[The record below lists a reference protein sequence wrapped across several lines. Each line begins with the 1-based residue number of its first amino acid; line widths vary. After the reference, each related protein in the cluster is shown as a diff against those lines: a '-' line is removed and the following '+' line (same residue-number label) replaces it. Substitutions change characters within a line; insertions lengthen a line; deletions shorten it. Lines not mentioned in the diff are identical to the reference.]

1 MEDISP
7 KLLEQLRAQ
16 FLETLEKNARAAGL
30 LQQIKA
36 GAAGYAEAGEYAYEV
51 GAALSEAFRVGLS
64 SDILPDGRMYQNIA
78 EKVVAPL
85 LGDDYALV
93 SNAAAQVQQTLN
105 QAAGLG
111 LKAQA
116 AALDIERVQGIIHKV
131 ANSPSYDDV
140 AWVLDEPVKTF
151 SQSVVDATLRKNAEF
166 QSKAGLRPRII
177 RKAETKCCEWCS
189 RMEGVYNYPDVP
201 DDVYRRHASCR
212 CTVEYD
218 PGDGKRKTIHAAGDD
233 AQQRALEKSQKERIE
248 RYNAMTEDEQR
259 KYDATAR
266 ARAKFA
272 AKKEPENVLPEYLR
286 TATPGKGSITYD
298 TGYDVRRHT
307 EEIKT
312 AQWLHDNLG
321 GDIVLLGESNV
332 TGKKTPD
339 YIWRGH
345 MWDLKT
351 LSNETAANSAI
362 RHGLQQIRETPG
374 GIILD
379 LRNTHFSMSKLESV
393 IAKRMQWNQMDKDV
407 DILILSKNN
416 LAAAKRYK
424 KR

>member
-7 KLLEQLRAQ
+7 KLLEQLRAH

-51 GAALSEAFRVGLS
+51 GTALSETFRVRLS

-93 SNAAAQVQQTLN
+93 SKAAAQVQQTLN

-116 AALDIERVQGIIHKV
+116 AALDTERVQGIIHKV
-131 ANSPSYDDV
+131 ATSLSYDDV

-151 SQSVVDATLRKNAEF
+151 SQSVVDATLQKNAEF
-166 QSKAGLRPRII
+166 QSKSGLRPRII

-189 RMEGVYNYPDVP
+189 RMEGVYDYPDVP
-201 DDVYRRHASCR
+201 DDVYRRHERCR
-212 CTVEYD
+212 CVVEYD

-233 AQQRALEKSQKERIE
+233 AQKRALEKSQKERIE

-259 KYDATAR
+259 KYDAAAK

-286 TATPGKGSITYD
+286 SATPGKGSITYD
-298 TGYDVRRHT
+298 TGYDVRRHA

-321 GDIVLLGESNV
+321 GDIVLLNEINE
-332 TGKKTPD
+332 TLQKTPD
-339 YIWRGH
+339 YIWRERL
-345 MWDLKT
+345 WDLKT
-351 LSNETAANSAI
+351 ISSEKAANSAV
-362 RHGLQQIRETPG
+362 RHGIKQIEKNPG

-379 LRNTHFSMSKLESV
+379 FGEQGFSQEKLWEIVSKRMGWYNPQGEYDILV
-393 IAKRMQWNQMDKDV
+393 IAKN
-407 DILILSKNN
+407 ILV
-416 LAAAKRYK
+416 AAKRY
-424 KR
+424 